1 MQYNDLIYNSGPVS
15 VKDYVSNKYNIVHN
29 KLYEDALHNYVYEY
43 AKKIIMKDIFY
54 NLFSSMNNCIT
65 LYNDEFLYEPESL
78 ILRIVNLDK
87 INELKNGELYKV
99 FKLEEIKNENLIND
113 DYINLL
119 LDYTNSDERPY
130 KSSFNNAF
138 KLLCIDKDKKYQYIN
153 YIIVNLVSLLDDVKN
168 NIIEVQSNRFKSISI
183 NNFSDFIIRYKNSLY
198 IVDEETGLT
207 LFNTE
212 NSSNDVLDVND
223 INYYNEI
230 FIYEEQYKMDYHI
243 GFNEGGYFILDIDE
257 SVDIRKNYEKLYYII
272 SYVNYLLLNLLLEL
286 IVENYLKSNTI
297 LERAQSEYY
306 LPSSIII
313 YSNTYPHTKT
323 LVDLSPYWSDYN
335 DHSDIYVED
344 IKIINEPINDFE
356 IEDINYIDG
365 SMKVYSRMHDIN
377 YNIPKKYIN
386 ENFKINDELIN
397 NTFIQK
403 I

>member
-297 LERAQSEYY
+297 LEKAQSEYY